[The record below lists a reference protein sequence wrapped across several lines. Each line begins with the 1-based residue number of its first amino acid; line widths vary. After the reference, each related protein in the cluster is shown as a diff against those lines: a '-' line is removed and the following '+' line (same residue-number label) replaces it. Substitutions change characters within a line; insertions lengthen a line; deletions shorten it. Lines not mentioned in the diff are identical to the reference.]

1 MRPAS
6 SLLRTV
12 AAAALWLLVAGT
24 WPALA
29 GEAEAPATEA
39 TSEPE
44 AEEAAERAEAPS
56 EEPAPANASEESPEV
71 FIPSEDISEDLSVR
85 FPVDI

>member
-1 MRPAS
+1 MRAVS
-6 SLLRTV
+6 SFLRT
-12 AAAALWLLVAGT
+12 AAAAAAWLLVAGT

-44 AEEAAERAEAPS
+44 TEEAAERAEAVPG
-56 EEPAPANASEESPEV
+56 ETAPADTREETPEV